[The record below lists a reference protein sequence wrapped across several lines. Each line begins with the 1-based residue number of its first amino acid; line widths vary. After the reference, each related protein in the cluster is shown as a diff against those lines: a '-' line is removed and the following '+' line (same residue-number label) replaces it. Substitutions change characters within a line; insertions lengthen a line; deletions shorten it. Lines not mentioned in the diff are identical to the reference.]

1 MNPLTYQPVS
11 TPRGKGIAITTTVLA
26 VLCAGINVLAAA
38 SVVLMH
44 LFLELLDAVQNW
56 DSLKPDAEQ
65 QHSTSAWFVAAAA
78 VLIVAAVALIVGAV
92 QLMLCKT
99 SGQVIVVVSAVISAV
114 ALIATPL
121 AWATAMTLS
130 IAPLIVAGFALLP
143 GIRRWCRGTG

>member
-1 MNPLTYQPVS
+1 VNPLTYQPVS

-78 VLIVAAVALIVGAV
+78 VLIVAAVEDIRSGHRGGERGDLRRRADRHPTGLGHRNDLEHRTADRRRVRITARHQALV
-92 QLMLCKT
+92 
-99 SGQVIVVVSAVISAV
+99 
-114 ALIATPL
+114 
-121 AWATAMTLS
+121 
-130 IAPLIVAGFALLP
+130 
-143 GIRRWCRGTG
+143 